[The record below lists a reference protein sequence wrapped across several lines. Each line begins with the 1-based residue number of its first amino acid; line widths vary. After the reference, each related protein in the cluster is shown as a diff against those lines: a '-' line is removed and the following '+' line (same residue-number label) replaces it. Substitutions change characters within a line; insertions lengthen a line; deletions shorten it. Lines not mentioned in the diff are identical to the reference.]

1 MPITKLSS
9 RKFDQDPSL
18 AKKAAEG
25 GPVFITD
32 RGGPT
37 HVLLTIEEYLKITQK
52 QENILDM
59 LAMPG
64 VAEIE
69 FEPPRLQ
76 FHLDHNALRSNR

>member
-37 HVLLTIEEYLKITQK
+37 HVLLTIEEYRKITK

-59 LAMPG
+59 LAMQG

-69 FEPPRLQ
+69 FEPARLQ
-76 FHLDHNALRSNR
+76 LNLDHNAPPSKR